1 MRCLLALMVALLLS
15 GPARADPAD
24 AAFRAGLA
32 AYNEG
37 AYGRAQAAWGP
48 LAAAGDARAQA
59 GLGFMEYSGR
69 GVVRDSARAADLF
82 GRAADQGEPTAQ
94 LFLAL
99 MYFKSDG
106 LPSNPP
112 LAMMWIELA
121 VGGGQPGAFEWRAA
135 IMQALT
141 EPERQEGWRLLAQ
154 WRDSH
159 PGKNAGK
166 TPGTDAGK

>member
-1 MRCLLALMVALLLS
+1 MRCLAVLIVAIALASPV
-15 GPARADPAD
+15 RAGDAD

-37 AYGRAQAAWGP
+37 AYPRARGAWEP

-59 GLGFMEYSGR
+59 ALGFMYYSGR
-69 GVVRDSARAADLF
+69 GVALDRALAADF
-82 GRAADQGEPTAQ
+82 FRRAGEQGEPTAQ

-112 LAMMWIELA
+112 LALMWVELSID
-121 VGGGQPGAFEWRAA
+121 GGQPGGFLWRDA
-135 IMQALT
+135 ILQSAT
-141 EPERQEGWRLLAQ
+141 EAERQEGWRLLAR
-154 WRDSH
+154 WRAAHD
-159 PGKNAGK
+159 K
-166 TPGTDAGK
+166 TGASDGPRH